1 MGTEMENNKRRKGW
15 LKGKPVG
22 LPVDVYYI
30 LAIILRRSVKM
41 NRKGKISWAVGGGG
55 QWRGPIGEFVVKRH
69 HPRPSAS
76 PEVVTTMNWGGGAVL
91 GEHFC

>member
-1 MGTEMENNKRRKGW
+1 MENNKRRKGW

-55 QWRGPIGEFVVKRH
+55 Q
-69 HPRPSAS
+69 
-76 PEVVTTMNWGGGAVL
+76 
-91 GEHFC
+91 